1 MERVVIGI
9 SAFEGEILCTTN
21 MSWVLNNCTSE
32 QYKQDVQ
39 NIRNINVLYNLE
51 KPESET
57 DILPSR
63 YMVVDRFGIY
73 IGEGVDLNKIDTNTR
88 VLIIRR
94 ADGVQFG
101 FITDA
106 SFAIVKH
113 LSLR

>member
-9 SAFEGEILCTTN
+9 SAFEGEIVCTTN
-21 MSWVLNNCTSE
+21 MSWVLNYCTSE

-39 NIRNINVLYNLE
+39 NIRNINVLYNIE
-51 KPESET
+51 KSVNET
-57 DILPSR
+57 DVLPSR
-63 YMVVDRFGIY
+63 YMVVDRFVVY
-73 IGEGVDLNKIDTNTR
+73 VGECVDLNKIDMNTR

-106 SFAIVKH
+106 AFAIVKR